1 MPGPEPPDRD
11 LLDRHLDETLLS
23 SFLFC
28 TDLAKVCFLI
38 SFFAMIFL
46 VFCDVNVCFFFDIV
60 GENVY
65 RDICKLKRS
74 LNVL

>member
-1 MPGPEPPDRD
+1 MTASEVGVCSARI
-11 LLDRHLDETLLS
+11 S
-23 SFLFC
+23 SM
-28 TDLAKVCFLI
+28 VCFLI

-46 VFCDVNVCFFFDIV
+46 VFCDVNVCFFFDVV